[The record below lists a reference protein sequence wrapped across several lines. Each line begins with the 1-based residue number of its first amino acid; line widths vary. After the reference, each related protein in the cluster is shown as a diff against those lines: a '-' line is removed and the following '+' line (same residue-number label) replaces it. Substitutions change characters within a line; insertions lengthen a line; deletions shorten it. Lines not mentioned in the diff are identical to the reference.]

1 MDSSPA
7 RGALRSPVT
16 FAADAHPRD
25 APANRRRKSS
35 LSSDSSDS
43 SQITALSVKRPPQ
56 QPEVRNPNGS
66 TTTNLQNAS
75 RPSGGALARA
85 LNEHPSRTH
94 SPATDSSTSSRIG
107 HRARQHSQGFFEPSL
122 PGASQSN
129 SSTMSNNLTA
139 SQIAAQAAMQA
150 QNPQHLR
157 RRSQT
162 IPDPG
167 AHPTA
172 RRQQSSPP
180 PVPPINSSFAV
191 KQNSQQGQDGF
202 IGGLR
207 LTAATAANAAFP
219 RSPLYSPGLPPEHA
233 PSPAPEKEVKS
244 KEKSKMKLFSK
255 PKSIGIS
262 KERDKDAD
270 RKNPAMPSPNKMA
283 MHSTSALPSRLA
295 MNASTPS
302 LVDSTVSGA
311 SSFYSSANASTSTL
325 VPTERTTTFVDGQ
338 QKEKEKHKHHFLS
351 RQKNKLQGASDH
363 HNLPLSSASSNS
375 KPTDPYAPQPLYSF
389 AAPAS
394 PGHSSTFAQSVSGLD
409 LRHGGRALRQKKKE
423 EKAAAAQSQYASS
436 INEILEPSSAKQRN
450 ESFSNADRSDW
461 PGPASLGAVG
471 LSMGTTGTN
480 SPYTYLPD
488 PSLTQASVANLGAA
502 FGLPGIG
509 PDDAWPLLKARLLNI
524 FEGEDPRPPIEDFNA
539 LVSVHMRRCIQ
550 RRTPVV
556 LIEDLSELL
565 QTGFSSL
572 DQTLRHIPD
581 ERLVPSLVEMWI
593 VVFCTILPF
602 MQAVF
607 LPLDLEFKGRGPI
620 MSPREAAEFW
630 GAALPDSE
638 LARSSESTTGTGGK
652 KTIPTLGEELDV
664 RRITL
669 LTFRDTV
676 ILPRHEALM
685 AIFSRLSLEA
695 ISAGTP
701 GDSTDAPTARPAT
714 ATDPSDPS
722 SLPSQSA
729 LSTSSSSNPSTS
741 QSSSSAGASILAASR
756 SRATSNTSAGS
767 FNSIPRSTVAPS
779 STSALSSH
787 PLPPA
792 ARPRPMD
799 GAQVTETVGRMLQCV
814 SVLASVQS
822 GDEAQRMME
831 RLTSELKYNW
841 LGRGRTGRQRR
852 GFVGR
857 RAGGVGGPGAGTG
870 VGLGLGARGLAGV
883 A

>member
-16 FAADAHPRD
+16 FAADPHPED
-25 APANRRRKSS
+25 APASRRRKSS

-43 SQITALSVKRPPQ
+43 SQITALSVKRPAQ
-56 QPEVRNPNGS
+56 QPEARNPNGS
-66 TTTNLQNAS
+66 STNLQNAT

-85 LNEHPSRTH
+85 LNEQPSRTH
-94 SPATDSSTSSRIG
+94 SPATDSSSSSRIG

-129 SSTMSNNLTA
+129 SSAMSNNLTA
-139 SQIAAQAAMQA
+139 SQIAAQAAITPA
-150 QNPQHLR
+150 AEF
-157 RRSQT
+157 S
-162 IPDPG
+162 
-167 AHPTA
+167 
-172 RRQQSSPP
+172 P

-191 KQNSQQGQDGF
+191 RQNNQQGQDGF
-202 IGGLR
+202 IGGQR
-207 LTAATAANAAFP
+207 LTAASAANAAFP

-262 KERDKDAD
+262 KDRDKDAD
-270 RKNPAMPSPNKMA
+270 RKNPAMLSPNKMA

-295 MNASTPS
+295 LNASTPS
-302 LVDSTVSGA
+302 LVDSTMSGA
-311 SSFYSSANASTSTL
+311 SSLYSSANASTSTL
-325 VPTERTTTFVDGQ
+325 VPSERTTTFVDGQ

-351 RQKNKLQGASDH
+351 RQKNKLQGTSDH

-450 ESFSNADRSDW
+450 ESFSNQDRSDW
-461 PGPASLGAVG
+461 PGPASLG
-471 LSMGTTGTN
+471 TGA
-480 SPYTYLPD
+480 L
-488 PSLTQASVANLGAA
+488 LTQASVANLGAA

-581 ERLVPSLVEMWI
+581 ERLVPSLVEMWL

-638 LARSSESTTGTGGK
+638 LVRSSESTTGTGGK

-676 ILPRHEALM
+676 ILPRHETLM

-695 ISAGTP
+695 ISAGTT
-701 GDSTDAPTARPAT
+701 GDADAPARPGTAT
-714 ATDPSDPS
+714 ATDTSDPS

-729 LSTSSSSNPSTS
+729 LSAASSSNPSTS
-741 QSSSSAGASILAASR
+741 QSSSSAGASVLAASR

-822 GDEAQRMME
+822 GDEAQRKME

-857 RAGGVGGPGAGTG
+857 RAGGMAGPGASAG

>member
-1 MDSSPA
+1 
-7 RGALRSPVT
+7 
-16 FAADAHPRD
+16 
-25 APANRRRKSS
+25 
-35 LSSDSSDS
+35 
-43 SQITALSVKRPPQ
+43 
-56 QPEVRNPNGS
+56 
-66 TTTNLQNAS
+66 
-75 RPSGGALARA
+75 
-85 LNEHPSRTH
+85 
-94 SPATDSSTSSRIG
+94 
-107 HRARQHSQGFFEPSL
+107 
-122 PGASQSN
+122 
-129 SSTMSNNLTA
+129 MSNNLTA

-167 AHPTA
+167 THPTA

-191 KQNSQQGQDGF
+191 KQNGQQGQDGF
-202 IGGLR
+202 IGGQR

-219 RSPLYSPGLPPEHA
+219 RSPLYSPGLTPEHA

-262 KERDKDAD
+262 KDRDKDAD

-302 LVDSTVSGA
+302 LVDSTMSGA

-461 PGPASLGAVG
+461 PGPASLSAAG

-488 PSLTQASVANLGAA
+488 PGLTQASVANLGAA

-701 GDSTDAPTARPAT
+701 GDSTDASARPAT
-714 ATDPSDPS
+714 ATDTSDPS

-729 LSTSSSSNPSTS
+729 LSASSSSNPSTS

-767 FNSIPRSTVAPS
+767 FNSIPQSTVTPS
-779 STSALSSH
+779 STSGLSSH

-857 RAGGVGGPGAGTG
+857 RAGGVGGPGAGAG